1 MAVAQDLITLKEASQ
16 WASNFLCRDINESN
30 ISYLIQYGKVKKY
43 GNDGSTLIKVNDLKN
58 YYSVNG
64 KREIDWKKKLGS
76 DLNWSLSFD
85 NLRESDTTKHVHR
98 LHPYKGKFIPQLVE
112 YFIDDHIDSFKKSV
126 FFLKKQI

>member
-64 KREIDWKKKLGS
+64 KREIDWKK
-76 DLNWSLSFD
+76 
-85 NLRESDTTKHVHR
+85 NLEV
-98 LHPYKGKFIPQLVE
+98 I
-112 YFIDDHIDSFKKSV
+112 
-126 FFLKKQI
+126 